1 MEVSLMRLGFRRL
14 PRSQSVLRSGLAL
27 GVAALALAG
36 CKEVPSNLVKSEPYE
51 LEAIKGTDLNR
62 VKLSDKTA
70 ARIDLQT
77 VPVRRSGKHTVVPHQ
92 ALIYNPFGKVFV
104 YTKPEPRTYVR
115 APVVVDRVA
124 GNQVLLSK
132 SPPAGTAIV
141 TVGAAELLAT
151 EYEILNQHP

>member
-1 MEVSLMRLGFRRL
+1 MPLPFRQL
-14 PRSQSVLRSGLAL
+14 ARSRRVLRTGLPL
-27 GVAALALAG
+27 VAAGLVLAG
-36 CKEVPSNLVKSEPYE
+36 CQEVPSNLVESQPYK

-62 VKLSDKTA
+62 VTLADEVA

-77 VPVRRSGKHTVVPHQ
+77 VQVRRSGKVTVVPHE

-104 YTKPEPRTYVR
+104 YTRPEPRTYLR
-115 APVVVDRVA
+115 APIKVSRVVGDD
-124 GNQVLLSK
+124 VLLSNG
-132 SPPAGTAIV
+132 PPPGTEIV

>member
-1 MEVSLMRLGFRRL
+1 MRLGFRH
-14 PRSQSVLRSGLAL
+14 PRESQRALRAG
-27 GVAALALAG
+27 AAFVMVGLALAG

-77 VPVRRSGKHTVVPHQ
+77 VRVRPYGKQKMVPHT
-92 ALIYNPFGKVFV
+92 ALIYNPNGQVFV
-104 YTKPEPRTYVR
+104 YTKPELRTYVR
-115 APVVVDRVA
+115 APVTVVRAVGDRV
-124 GNQVLLSK
+124 VLSK
-132 SPPAGTAIV
+132 GPPVGTAIV

>member
-1 MEVSLMRLGFRRL
+1 MEVSLMHLGFRL
-14 PRSQSVLRSGLAL
+14 PPKATSVLRAGLIL

-77 VPVRRSGKHTVVPHQ
+77 VEVRRSGKHKLVPHE

-115 APVVVDRVA
+115 APVTVVRAVGDRV
-124 GNQVLLSK
+124 VLSK
-132 SPPAGTAIV
+132 GPPVGTAIV